1 MFMEISVEPT
11 LFEYGI
17 RTENSDVRAHVCVL
31 ARKVYAFRTKDGV
44 TLLDTG
50 NYTLKP
56 AYQTGVVGRTT
67 LGAPIPIK
75 HFPDLRVIKL
85 PGWEIW
91 SAFTETART
100 SEKGRL
106 AVQVVVDLLSRGG
119 FPLWVIASDDDR
131 KSIQIKGTDIVVFA
145 RQKIQV
151 KCDYKGG
158 EGHKDCTGNLFIQTA
173 ERNPLKAI

>member
-1 MFMEISVEPT
+1 MEISAEPT
-11 LFEYGI
+11 LFNYGI

-31 ARKVYAFRTKDGV
+31 ARKVYAFRTRDGV
-44 TLLDTG
+44 NLLDTG
-50 NYTLKP
+50 KYCLKP
-56 AYQTGVVGRTT
+56 AYQPGVVGRTA

-75 HFPDLRVIKL
+75 DFPDLRVIKL
-85 PGWEIW
+85 PCWERW
-91 SAFTETART
+91 NDFSETDRT

-106 AVQVVVDLLSRGG
+106 AVQIIVDLLARGG

-131 KSIQIKGTDIVVFA
+131 KGIQIKGTDIVVFA

-158 EGHKDCTGNLFIQTA
+158 EGHTSCTGNLFIQTA